1 MTGRVEARLLQL
13 GIALPKPGAPVAAY
27 TPYVVSGNLVFI
39 SGQGP
44 IGPNGL
50 EWRGK
55 CGAAIDLSQAQQAA
69 KLTALNLLAQLR
81 AACDGDLDRVR
92 RCVRIE
98 GFVNATP
105 DFTQHPAVING
116 ASDLIVEILGEA
128 GIHSRYAVGAG
139 SLPFDMTVEI
149 AGIFE
154 IETAPA

>member
-1 MTGRVEARLLQL
+1 MAGNVERRLTEL
-13 GIALPKPGAPVAAY
+13 GIELPHLSAPVANY
-27 TPYVVSGNLVFI
+27 TPYVITGNLVFI

-55 CGAAIDLSQAQQAA
+55 CGTVHNIAQGQKAAR
-69 KLTALNLLAQLR
+69 LTALNLLAQLH
-81 AACDGDLDRVR
+81 AACGGNLDRVR

-98 GFVNATP
+98 GYVNASA
-105 DFTQHPAVING
+105 DFTGHPSVING
-116 ASDLIVEILGEA
+116 ASDLIVDILGPI
-128 GIHSRYAVGAG
+128 GVHSRFAVGAH

-154 IETAPA
+154 IALS